1 VNVPADPP
9 SPLTAE
15 GIAFAE
21 ALLTSPFG
29 EDRFNVTVPR
39 SLLRSLLDAA
49 RAPDA
54 GLRAALE
61 QALDRFDKI
70 GEHLKPD
77 ATDDDREMVAIQW
90 WFGSEEV
97 RAALASSPAPDTR
110 HSISG
115 FRDLID
121 ASSPARAGLDERER
135 IKEREYAR
143 GWNDGLAAKEK
154 P

>member
-1 VNVPADPP
+1 MTGRPAGAPVNVPADPP

-61 QALDRFDKI
+61 TYGDHPSSCDVWLDGSGR
-70 GEHLKPD
+70 PS
-77 ATDDDREMVAIQW
+77 ADDPSCDPRQPHRGRGLFQHEPSAPCVVCDR
-90 WFGSEEV
+90 
-97 RAALASSPAPDTR
+97 SSPAPA
-110 HSISG
+110 G
-115 FRDLID
+115 FTLEEDVAVQPDNGPR
-121 ASSPARAGLDERER
+121 
-135 IKEREYAR
+135 
-143 GWNDGLAAKEK
+143 DGLNKG
-154 P
+154 